1 MSPVKRLLT
10 CLVPGCLL
18 ALPAAAGPTPTLHEW
33 ISVAAADVP
42 SIAPDGK
49 SVAYMVNTPD
59 WSSDR
64 FDREIWLVASDGT
77 GRRQLTEGEGSS
89 WSARWAPD
97 GKTLAFLSTRAGAPQ
112 VFAMRLPDGT
122 PEQLTKAPE
131 GIDEFQWSPD
141 GRRMAYLTGEVLAD
155 AAQEPKEFHV
165 VGNDPRRSV
174 ALWMID
180 VPSQGPTPSTPVRLT
195 DPAALVADSIAWSP
209 DSRRIA
215 LHASEPGALYEF
227 YTYDI
232 YVVDV
237 GDRSAKKIVDTPG
250 ADFFPVWSPDG
261 TRVAYRTYVTQ
272 PGDEYRTHSMGVLAA
287 VSAEGGASRILT
299 GAFDEQPTAL
309 AWTSQGIYFAARQ
322 RTFQH
327 LFRLDPGSGTMERLT
342 EPLQSL
348 SFAFSFTPDGRAV
361 AFVGADATH
370 YQEIFVSPLGRQLQ
384 PRRLTFFG
392 DQLAGWTLASRELVT
407 WTSNDGTP
415 IEGVLFK
422 PLGFQPGKR
431 HPLVVIVHG
440 GPVDADQA
448 TITRDMPYAAE
459 MYAAKG
465 ALVLRPNYRGS
476 VGYGRRFRAAIAR
489 SYGAKEYE
497 DIVSGVDH
505 LIALGIVDP
514 ARVGLMGWSHGGYIA
529 AFAATYG
536 KRFAA
541 VSSGAGVSDLQT
553 FYTLGAGWTIRPN
566 SEEPTPWD
574 APEYYRAASP
584 LTYVKRASTPTLI
597 QHGERDDT
605 APIAGAQELYRA
617 LRDQE
622 VPVRMIVYRGA
633 GHIPSG
639 LRQFEAVARHNLEWF
654 GHWLWN
660 EPLPADR

>member
-1 MSPVKRLLT
+1 MRVLVLCCLFLL
-10 CLVPGCLL
+10 P
-18 ALPAAAGPTPTLHEW
+18 PAARAATTPTLHDW
-33 ISVAAADVP
+33 MSVAAADVP

-59 WSSDR
+59 WATDS
-64 FDREIWLVASDGT
+64 FDREIWLVGSDGT
-77 GRRQLTEGEGSS
+77 GRRPLTEGTGSS
-89 WSARWAPD
+89 WSAQWAPD

-122 PEQLTKAPE
+122 PEQLTKVAE
-131 GIDEFQWSPD
+131 GIDAFRWSPD
-141 GRRMAYLTGEVLAD
+141 GRKIAYLTGELLAD
-155 AAQEPKEFHV
+155 AVPEPKEFHV

-174 ALWMID
+174 ALWVMD
-180 VPSQGPTPSTPVRLT
+180 VAPRGTASTPVRLT

-215 LHASEPGALYEF
+215 LHASEPGAAYEF
-227 YTYDI
+227 WTYDI

-237 GDRSAKKIVDTPG
+237 AGQSAKKIVDTPG

-261 TRVAYRTYVTQ
+261 TRIVYRTYVTQ
-272 PGDEYRTHSMGVLAA
+272 PGDEYRTHSMGVLA
-287 VSAEGGASRILT
+287 VVPAEGGVPRILT
-299 GAFDEQPTAL
+299 GAFDEQTTAL
-309 AWTSQGIYFAARQ
+309 VWTSQGIYVSARQ

-327 LFRLDPGSGTMERLT
+327 LFRLDPATGAMERVT

-348 SFAFSFTPDGRAV
+348 SFAFSFTPDGRSV
-361 AFVGADATH
+361 AFVAADATH
-370 YQEIFVSPLGRQLQ
+370 YQEIFVSPLGRRLA
-384 PRRLTFFG
+384 PRRLTSFG
-392 DQLAGWTLASRELVT
+392 EQLAGWTLASRELVT
-407 WTSNDGTP
+407 WTSPDGTA

-422 PLGFQPGKR
+422 PPGFDPEQR

-440 GPVDADQA
+440 GPVDVDQA

-476 VGYGRRFRAAIAR
+476 AGYGRRLRAAIAR
-489 SYGAKEYE
+489 SYGVKEYE

-505 LIALGIVDP
+505 LIALGMVDP

-553 FYTLGAGWTIRPN
+553 FYTLGAGHTIRPN

-622 VPVRMIVYRGA
+622 VPVRMILYRGA
-633 GHIPSG
+633 GHLPNG